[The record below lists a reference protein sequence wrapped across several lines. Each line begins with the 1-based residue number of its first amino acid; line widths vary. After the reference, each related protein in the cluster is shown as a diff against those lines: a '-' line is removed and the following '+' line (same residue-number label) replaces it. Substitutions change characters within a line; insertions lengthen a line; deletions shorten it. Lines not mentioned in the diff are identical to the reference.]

1 MSGVIGLSVSIKFNK
16 QGIEKI
22 RKQMEK
28 ELNRQIQI
36 GVSDLRKDSEK
47 FLEIVLREREKIGE
61 DALRF
66 DLEDFKEIPNIQM
79 NIKTILDD
87 LKIHG
92 CISDN
97 SSLFLGGKTDIY
109 LTMEGIEYFNDKER
123 VNQVEQMSGNVNNFY
138 GPVSNM
144 QMQQGTVNSTQ
155 TQTITTESIDF
166 EKVSEFIERVKKYDP
181 LLEDEYGE
189 QATEVREKL
198 DEISVLVQKK
208 ENPGKI
214 KSLLMELKNL
224 SVGVGGSLIATG
236 IVEGIKLLFM

>member
-1 MSGVIGLSVSIKFNK
+1 MSVSIKFNK

-22 RKQMEK
+22 KKQMER

-36 GVSDLRKDSEK
+36 GVRDLRKDSEK
-47 FLEIVLREREKIGE
+47 FLEIVLRKREKIGE
-61 DALRF
+61 DALSF
-66 DLEDFKEIPNIQM
+66 GLEDFKEIPNIQM

-92 CISDN
+92 CIGDN
-97 SSLFLGGKTDIY
+97 SSICVTGEMDIY
-109 LTMEGIEYFNDKER
+109 LTMEGIEYFKDKER
-123 VNQVEQMSGNVNNFY
+123 VNQLEQMSSNVTNFY
-138 GPVSNM
+138 GPVNNM

-155 TQTITTESIDF
+155 TQTISTESVDF
-166 EKVSEFIERVKKYDP
+166 DKVAEFVEKIKKYDS

-198 DEISVLVQKK
+198 NEISSLVQKK
-208 ENPGKI
+208 ENTGRI
-214 KSLLMELKNL
+214 KSLLIELKNL

-236 IVEGIKLLFM
+236 IIEGIKLLFM

>member
-1 MSGVIGLSVSIKFNK
+1 
-16 QGIEKI
+16 
-22 RKQMEK
+22 MER

-47 FLEIVLREREKIGE
+47 FLEIILREREKIGK

-66 DLEDFKEIPNIQM
+66 CLEDFKEIPNIQM

-97 SSLFLGGKTDIY
+97 SSLFISGQMDIY
-109 LTMEGIEYFNDKER
+109 LTMEGIEYFADKER
-123 VNQVEQMSGNVNNFY
+123 VNQAEQMGRNVTNFY
-138 GPVSNM
+138 GSVSNM

-155 TQTITTESIDF
+155 TQTIATEFVDF
-166 EKVSEFIERVKKYDP
+166 EKVAQFVEKVRKYDS
-181 LLEDEYGE
+181 LLENEYGE

-208 ENPGKI
+208 ENPGRI
-214 KSLLMELKNL
+214 KALLTELKNL

-236 IVEGIKLLFM
+236 IIEGIKLLF

>member
-1 MSGVIGLSVSIKFNK
+1 MSVSIKFNK

-28 ELNRQIQI
+28 ELNRQVQI
-36 GVSDLRKDSEK
+36 GASDLRKDSEK
-47 FLEIVLREREKIGE
+47 FLEIVLKKREEIRK
-61 DALRF
+61 DALSF
-66 DLEDFKEIPNIQM
+66 GLEDFREIPNIQM
-79 NIKTILDD
+79 NIGTILDD

-92 CISDN
+92 CIGDN
-97 SSLFLGGKTDIY
+97 SLKFVTGEIDIY
-109 LTMEGIEYFNDKER
+109 LTMEGIEYFNDKEGIE
-123 VNQVEQMSGNVNNFY
+123 QVEQMNGNINYFY
-138 GPVSNM
+138 GTVNNM

-155 TQTITTESIDF
+155 TQTITTESVDF
-166 EKVSEFIERVKKYDP
+166 DKVAEFVEKVKKYDS

-189 QATEVREKL
+189 QAKEVRENL
-198 DEISVLVQKK
+198 DEISSLVQKK
-208 ENPGKI
+208 ENSRRI